1 MTYTSWCMSQ
11 CHSCWNSSKPVKW
24 EN

>member
-11 CHSCWNSSKPVKW
+11 CHSCWN
-24 EN
+24 